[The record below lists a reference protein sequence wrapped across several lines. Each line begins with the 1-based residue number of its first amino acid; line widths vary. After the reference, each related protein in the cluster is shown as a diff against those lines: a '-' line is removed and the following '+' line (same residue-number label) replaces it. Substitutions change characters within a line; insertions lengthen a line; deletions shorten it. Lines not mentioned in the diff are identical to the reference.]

1 MSISPSIEIV
11 DYQPKHQQA
20 FRELNKEWIETYF
33 VMEEADYKALDH
45 SDTYILQKGGAIVVA
60 LCDKEVAGVCAL
72 MKMNDEKYDYELAKM
87 AVSPKFQG
95 KGIGY
100 ILGKGVIEKAKQ
112 LNATALYL
120 ESNTV
125 LRPAINL
132 YYKLGFIKVEGLVS
146 PYERCN
152 IQMELMLN

>member
-1 MSISPSIEIV
+1 MNKSPSIEIV

-20 FRELNKEWIETYF
+20 FRELNKAWIEIYF

-45 SDTYILQKGGAIVVA
+45 PNEYILQKGGAIIVA
-60 LCDKEVAGVCAL
+60 LCDNEVAGVCAL
-72 MKMNDEKYDYELAKM
+72 IKLNDEKYDYELAKM

-95 KGIGY
+95 KGIGF
-100 ILGKGVIEKAKQ
+100 ILGEAVIEKAKQ
-112 LNATALYL
+112 LNSKAIYL
-120 ESNTV
+120 ESNTI
-125 LRPAINL
+125 LKPAINL
-132 YYKLGFIKVEGLVS
+132 YYKLGFIKVEGLIS